1 MFMSSGSADSWTG
14 ASREERRVAMTAD
27 TEQVSAFG
35 WMARYVLIPAL
46 LAMLVLLGVG
56 GYFAYKDHRVRSF
69 TGDITPFLAQF
80 GIVLPDP
87 AASVPRVSVNVPP
100 QPEPMRE
107 IISVNSYPPD
117 ALYPLE
123 SWQVVN
129 DPAGFIDW
137 IRVDGELQPVDQPVR
152 LHPGQVIEIGGW
164 AGHRLLGMQFAE
176 VLISTCEIVIAGA
189 PVELE
194 RADIASSIHP
204 NLGNSGWRATLFAGD
219 IPACPGVQIRA
230 WGRPPVGTTLR
241 PIVGGRKIAF
251 IEPTAARTATRQVA
265 HVTPAVLP
273 EQAPRP
279 TSIRLERLVPEVVF
293 HRCASTQCSVLS
305 RTESEIF
312 EAVVVE
318 RGDGWLLLQSATGS
332 GWVQANDVVPAP

>member
-1 MFMSSGSADSWTG
+1 M
-14 ASREERRVAMTAD
+14 
-27 TEQVSAFG
+27 G
-35 WMARYVLIPAL
+35 WMARYVLTPAL
-46 LAMLVLLGVG
+46 IAMLVLLGIG

-69 TGDITPFLAQF
+69 TGDVRPFLAQF
-80 GIVLPDP
+80 GIHLPDP
-87 AASVPRVSVNVPP
+87 SEDVPRVSVIVPP
-100 QPEPMRE
+100 QMAVPRE

-137 IRVDGELQPVDQPVR
+137 VRVDDEIQPVDQPIR
-152 LHPGQVIEIGGW
+152 IHPGQVLEIGGW

-176 VLISTCEIVIAGA
+176 VLLSICEIVVAGA
-189 PVELE
+189 AVELD
-194 RADIASSIHP
+194 RSDIAETIHP
-204 NLGNSGWRATLFAGD
+204 NLGQSGWKATLFAGD
-219 IPACPGVQIRA
+219 IPACPGVEVRA

-241 PIVGGRKIAF
+241 PVIGGRKIEF
-251 IEPTAARTATRQVA
+251 TEPTAARTRGRSVA

-273 EQAPRP
+273 EQAPSP
-279 TSIRLERLVPEVVF
+279 TSIRLERLVPEIAF
-293 HRCASTQCSVLS
+293 HRCGSTDCTILS
-305 RTESEIF
+305 RTSDEIF

-318 RGDGWLLLQSATGS
+318 RRDGWLLLQAAIGS